1 MENTTVGT
9 VSLISSAGFIAF
21 LLCNII
27 SK

>member
-9 VSLISSAGFIAF
+9 VSLISSAGFIEF
-21 LLCNII
+21 LLRNNI